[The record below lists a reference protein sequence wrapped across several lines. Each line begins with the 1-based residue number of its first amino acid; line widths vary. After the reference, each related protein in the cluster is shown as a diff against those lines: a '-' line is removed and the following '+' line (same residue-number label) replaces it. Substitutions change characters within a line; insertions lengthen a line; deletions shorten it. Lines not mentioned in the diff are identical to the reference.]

1 MSNYEFDEVFSNIEI
16 SNDLKKELFENCK
29 KGRRTADFRMRHAGT
44 LTALLIIATVGCTGL
59 GSYAMYD
66 SVSSRMAAMSA
77 EEKTGYVEELSL
89 DRSVTIS
96 DSYSRE
102 LSDEEI
108 LRAAELEKKY
118 NEQVVLP
125 AESAKRVEKLSDW
138 DGESVCFVEEDG
150 KLHIPE
156 GELTDSQLLQFI
168 DHNEKRDYVMEEEA
182 KKNYIEEDSPYIN
195 VDAAT
200 EKDVVDIAYGHLKF
214 FLGEDIGNGFANVA
228 HKVGNLA
235 FHLFLMLGEPLQDGL
250 LDIVL
255 THKAPHMTC
264 RTDGYDMFLSVVF
277 HTAYGNYQV
286 SLGFHVIPHKAA
298 REPFGQLAS
307 HSVQAVLGS
316 QRIGHLVN
324 GFPDHLGYG
333 LLVAQFART
342 GKYQHY
348 QPQQHC
354 ANQQPAPLAAQATNG
369 FGDLVLYP
377 GAALRADARFGR

>member
-29 KGRRTADFRMRHAGT
+29 KGKRTADFRMRHAGT
-44 LTALLIIATVGCTGL
+44 LTALLVIATVGCTGL

-156 GELTDSQLLQFI
+156 GEMTDSQLLQFI

-182 KKNYIEEDSPYIN
+182 KKNYIEEDSPYVN

-200 EKDVVDIAYGHLKF
+200 EKEIVDIAYGHLKF
-214 FLGEDIGNGFANVA
+214 FLGEDIDDSWQTRVVAFKPSNDNPEYAPHDMYTIYWSQPGGSDFSKEYLVILDMHTLKFEAAAIQGREYEVTLKNYTEEEALRIAEEKRGDIYKFLYDKYGFETPCKERWEIVDDYGDARQLRYV
-228 HKVGNLA
+228 
-235 FHLFLMLGEPLQDGL
+235 LQSG
-250 LDIVL
+250 DIVYEIQWDISTETL
-255 THKAPHMTC
+255 SAIELWDEEWN
-264 RTDGYDMFLSVVF
+264 DGSW
-277 HTAYGNYQV
+277 
-286 SLGFHVIPHKAA
+286 I
-298 REPFGQLAS
+298 
-307 HSVQAVLGS
+307 
-316 QRIGHLVN
+316 
-324 GFPDHLGYG
+324 
-333 LLVAQFART
+333 
-342 GKYQHY
+342 
-348 QPQQHC
+348 
-354 ANQQPAPLAAQATNG
+354 NQ
-369 FGDLVLYP
+369 D
-377 GAALRADARFGR
+377 

>member
-16 SNDLKKELFENCK
+16 TNELKNELFENCR
-29 KGRRTADFRMRHAGT
+29 KGRRTADFRMRHAGA

-77 EEKTGYVEELSL
+77 EEKTGYVDELSL
-89 DRSVTIS
+89 DQSVTIT

-118 NEQVVLP
+118 NEQIVLP

-156 GELTDSQLLQFI
+156 GEMTDSQLLQFI

-182 KKNYIEEDSPYIN
+182 KKNYIEEDSPYVD

-200 EKDVVDIAYGHLKF
+200 EKEIVDIAYGHLKF
-214 FLGEDIGNGFANVA
+214 FLGEDIDDSWQTRVVA
-228 HKVGNLA
+228 FKPSNCHPEDADYDMYTIYWEQPGSSVHSKSYLVVLDMHTLKFRAVAIQGREYEVTLENYTEEEALR
-235 FHLFLMLGEPLQDGL
+235 LGEEKKPIIYKFLYDKYGFETPSKERFEIVDDYGDARQLRYVLQSGD
-250 LDIVL
+250 
-255 THKAPHMTC
+255 
-264 RTDGYDMFLSVVF
+264 
-277 HTAYGNYQV
+277 TAYEIQWDI
-286 SLGFHVIPHKAA
+286 STDTLSALEIW
-298 REPFGQLAS
+298 REEWSDG
-307 HSVQAVLGS
+307 
-316 QRIGHLVN
+316 
-324 GFPDHLGYG
+324 
-333 LLVAQFART
+333 T
-342 GKYQHY
+342 
-348 QPQQHC
+348 QP
-354 ANQQPAPLAAQATNG
+354 
-369 FGDLVLYP
+369 Y
-377 GAALRADARFGR
+377 